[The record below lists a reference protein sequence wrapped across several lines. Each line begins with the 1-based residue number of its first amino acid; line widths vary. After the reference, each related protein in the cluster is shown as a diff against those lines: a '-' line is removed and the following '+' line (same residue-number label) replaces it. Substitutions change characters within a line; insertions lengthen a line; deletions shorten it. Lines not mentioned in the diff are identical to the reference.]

1 MFMVYWKKMLED
13 KTDAPMMSFDT
24 SIEARAYI
32 KGIIDAIKIHVKDAN
47 EIKLLKEFEVREHMN
62 STNKRKRIG

>member
-1 MFMVYWKKMLED
+1 MFMVYWKKMLKD

-32 KGIIDAIKIHVKDAN
+32 KGKIDAIKIQVEGTD
-47 EIKLLKEFEVREHMN
+47 EIKLIKEFEVREHR
-62 STNKRKRIG
+62 TQK

>member
-1 MFMVYWKKMLED
+1 MYMVYWKKMMQD

-32 KGIIDAIKIHVKDAN
+32 KGLIDAIKIHVEKTD
-47 EIKLLKEFEVREHMN
+47 ELKLIKEFEVREHR
-62 STNKRKRIG
+62 TQK

>member
-1 MFMVYWKKMLED
+1 MYMVYWKKMMQD

-32 KGIIDAIKIHVKDAN
+32 KGLIDAIKIHVEKTD
-47 EIKLLKEFEVREHMN
+47 ELKLIKEFEVFLF
-62 STNKRKRIG
+62 IFI

>member
-1 MFMVYWKKMLED
+1 MYMVYWKKMMQD

-32 KGIIDAIKIHVKDAN
+32 KGIIDAIKIHVEKTD
-47 EIKLLKEFEVREHMN
+47 ELKLIKEFEVREHR
-62 STNKRKRIG
+62 TQK

>member
-1 MFMVYWKKMLED
+1 MYMVYWKKMMQD

-32 KGIIDAIKIHVKDAN
+32 KGIIDAIKIHVEKTD
-47 EIKLLKEFEVREHMN
+47 ELKLIQEFEVREHR
-62 STNKRKRIG
+62 TQK

>member
-1 MFMVYWKKMLED
+1 MFMVYWKKMLKD

-32 KGIIDAIKIHVKDAN
+32 KGMIHAIKIHVEDTD
-47 EIKLLKEFEVREHMN
+47 EIKLIKEFEVREHR
-62 STNKRKRIG
+62 TQK

>member
-1 MFMVYWKKMLED
+1 MYMVYWKKMMQD

-32 KGIIDAIKIHVKDAN
+32 KGIIDAIKIHVEKTD
-47 EIKLLKEFEVREHMN
+47 ELKLIQDFEVREHR
-62 STNKRKRIG
+62 TQK